1 MRGEP
6 MTKVLIASTILFI
19 GGFSGFVIFI
29 ILNNNFISAIS
40 LNIGLLGI
48 IILAFYDVFSHV
60 KNK

>member
-1 MRGEP
+1 

-48 IILAFYDVFSHV
+48 IILAFYDVVSHV